1 MQWLEIR
8 GSECIYKDNGGGD
21 KLQKM
26 RIGYDQLVKL
36 DLGLSEEYVEQTLGA
51 PRITGT
57 IDLRC
62 DTASSKLNY
71 ARWSDPDLEV
81 QLLYASSGKVVFLVM
96 RLIRAG
102 GELLFSYNGMPW
114 RLLRSSYKDISED
127 HMGAFETGNARHPS
141 YTERH
146 YFGRLGN
153 YHWFYFTMNVS
164 EYLAGEISP
173 IELTEKALTS
183 DAGFSEEYVF
193 LRSRAF
199 PNAVGIGDDD
209 LYPGSCFVKLY
220 DEMMSWAELGR
231 HLVGTF
237 AEDFETSLN
246 Q

>member
-1 MQWLEIR
+1 VQWLEIR

-62 DTASSKLNY
+62 DAASSKLNY

-81 QLLYASSGKVVFLVM
+81 QLLYASSGKVVFLVI

-114 RLLRSSYKDISED
+114 RLLRSSYKDISEN
-127 HMGAFETGNARHPS
+127 HMGAFKTGNARHPS

-146 YFGRLGN
+146 YFGRPGN

-164 EYLAGEISP
+164 DYLPGEISP
-173 IELTEKALTS
+173 TELTEKSLTS

-193 LRSRAF
+193 LGSRAF
-199 PNAVGIGDDD
+199 PNAVGIGEDD
-209 LYPGSCFVKLY
+209 LYPGSCFVEY
-220 DEMMSWAELGR
+220 YGQRVSWAELER
-231 HLVGTF
+231 NLVGTF
-237 AEDFETSLN
+237 AEVFEDAIKP
-246 Q
+246 